1 MATQTRSKVPDIGNI
16 MDKIRQEKTTE
27 PEATKAKPKKIVSP
41 AKILKKKVVVEEV
54 PRGIAKSGRMWKT
67 PKEK

>member
-1 MATQTRSKVPDIGNI
+1 MATRTRSKVPDIGNI
-16 MDKIRQEKTTE
+16 MDKIRQVKPTE
-27 PEATKAKPKKIVSP
+27 PEAKKATPKKTVSP
-41 AKILKKKVVVEEV
+41 KKILKKKAVEEV

>member
-16 MDKIRQEKTTE
+16 MDKIRQEKTTA
-27 PEATKAKPKKIVSP
+27 PETIKAKPKKIVSQ
-41 AKILKKKVVVEEV
+41 KNKLKKKAVEEV
-54 PRGIAKSGRMWKT
+54 PRGLAKSGRMWKT

>member
-16 MDKIRQEKTTE
+16 MDKIRQAKTTE
-27 PEATKAKPKKIVSP
+27 PEAIKAKPTKTVSQ
-41 AKILKKKVVVEEV
+41 KSKLKKKAVVEEV

>member
-27 PEATKAKPKKIVSP
+27 PEAIKAKPKVVSQ
-41 AKILKKKVVVEEV
+41 KKTLKKKVVEEV

>member
-16 MDKIRQEKTTE
+16 MDKIRQTKTTE
-27 PEATKAKPKKIVSP
+27 PEVIKAKPTKTVSQ
-41 AKILKKKVVVEEV
+41 KNKLKKKPVVEEV
-54 PRGIAKSGRMWKT
+54 PRGLAKSGRMWKT

>member
-1 MATQTRSKVPDIGNI
+1 MATRTRSKVPDIGNI
-16 MDKIRQEKTTE
+16 MDKIRQEKTAE
-27 PEATKAKPKKIVSP
+27 PEAIKAKPKKVVSQ
-41 AKILKKKVVVEEV
+41 KKTLKKKVVEEV